1 MTIADSKAMT
11 KIGEYT
17 NEQLCKKANYMRGLN
32 LIGLC
37 SAQSGHS
44 GGTLGVM
51 DITCALYLKIARHNP
66 QEPEWKDRDRII
78 WSAGHK
84 APALY
89 TALAVSGYFPEREM
103 MTLRMLGSRLQGHP
117 HRKDLA
123 GVEISSGSLG
133 QGFSVAV
140 GIALAAKLDKKDYRT
155 FVISSDGEHQEGS
168 MWEAA
173 MSAAHHQLD
182 NLVLILD
189 RNHLQIDGR
198 TEDIMKIDPI
208 GDKYR
213 AFGWQVFEIDGHN
226 MDDIVKHLDL
236 ARNHNDSGKPV
247 AVICNTIK
255 GKGVSFMEN
264 VVGWH
269 GKPPNREEL
278 DKSLAE
284 LGLTETFNAD
294 EWLSVGQEF
303 QAKIES
309 RLADE
314 MPKYSTDFWWNKTD
328 NMQVKM
334 DPTRKGFGRAMEK
347 FGDDER
353 VVCIGADI
361 SGSITI
367 SQFNEKHPER
377 NDRFISLGV
386 AEQNCTTVAVGLA
399 KEGKLPVFGTYGVF
413 SSARNLDQVRVS
425 VCYGDYNVMIVG
437 AHGGISVGPDG
448 ATHQE
453 LESLFQMTGL
463 PNMRVA
469 VPCDAIETFKMT
481 KALLFDIVGPKYLR
495 FAREATPIITTED
508 TPFKFGEANV
518 FRLRKEAENMVD
530 AFDCC
535 LASDCKNENETL
547 TIISCGPETPE
558 ALRAAWI
565 LKKDFDIETRVINMH
580 TVKPIDKQA
589 IIRAVS
595 ETKAIITAEEH
606 QAGGLGNL
614 VAAVICRDC
623 ACETKA
629 VPFAMVGVQD
639 RFGESGKSWQLIK
652 EFGLAAEHIA
662 LKAKQILRL

>member
-1 MTIADSKAMT
+1 MTIADSKTMT

-17 NEQLCKKANYMRGLN
+17 NEQLCERANYMRGLN
-32 LIGLC
+32 LMGLC
-37 SAQSGHS
+37 SAKSGHS

-51 DITCALYLKIARHNP
+51 DIACALYLKIARHNP
-66 QEPEWKDRDRII
+66 QDPEWEDRDRII

-89 TALAVSGYFPEREM
+89 TALAVSGYFPERDM

-173 MSAAHHQLD
+173 MSAAHHKLD

-198 TEDIMKIDPI
+198 TEDVMKISPVCE
-208 GDKYR
+208 KYR
-213 AFGWQVFEIDGHN
+213 AFGWEVIKIDGHN
-226 MDDIVKHLDL
+226 MDEIVENLDK
-236 ARNHNDSGKPV
+236 ARNNNDSGKPV
-247 AVICNTIK
+247 VVICNTIK
-255 GKGVSFMEN
+255 GKGISFMED
-264 VVGWH
+264 VAGWH
-269 GKPPNREEL
+269 GKAPNREEL
-278 DKSLAE
+278 DKCLIE

-294 EWLSVGQEF
+294 EWLSYGAEF
-303 QAKIES
+303 EAKIES
-309 RLADE
+309 RLAEE
-314 MPKYSTDFWWNKTD
+314 MPKFSTDFWWNKTD
-328 NMQVKM
+328 NMKVKM
-334 DPTRKGFGRAMEK
+334 DPTRKGFGRALEK

-367 SQFNEKHPER
+367 SMFNDNHPER
-377 NDRFISLGV
+377 NDRFLSMGV

-399 KEGKLPVFGTYGVF
+399 KEGKLPIFGTYGVF

-547 TIISCGPETPE
+547 TIISCGPETAE

-580 TVKPIDKQA
+580 TVKPLDKQV
-589 IIRAVS
+589 IIRAVA

-623 ACETKA
+623 PDETKA
-629 VPFAMVGVQD
+629 MPFAMVGVQD

-652 EFGLAAEHIA
+652 EFGLAGEHIA
-662 LKAKQILRL
+662 LKAKQILGL

>member
-66 QEPEWKDRDRII
+66 QEPEWEDRDRII

-580 TVKPIDKQA
+580 TVKPLDKQA

-662 LKAKQILRL
+662 LKAKQILGL

>member
-17 NEQLCKKANYMRGLN
+17 NEQLCEKANYMRGLN

-66 QEPEWKDRDRII
+66 QDPEWEDRDRII

-314 MPKYSTDFWWNKTD
+314 LPKYSTDFWWNKTD
-328 NMQVKM
+328 NMQVMM

>member
-11 KIGEYT
+11 KIGQYT
-17 NEQLCKKANYMRGLN
+17 NEQLREKANYMRGLN
-32 LIGLC
+32 LLGLC
-37 SAQSGHS
+37 SAKSGHS

-51 DITCALYLKIARHNP
+51 DIACALYLKVARHNP
-66 QEPEWKDRDRII
+66 QEPEWEDRDRII

-173 MSAAHHQLD
+173 MSAAHHKLD

-198 TEDIMKIDPI
+198 TEDIMKISPVCE
-208 GDKYR
+208 KYR
-213 AFGWQVFEIDGHN
+213 AFGWEVIKIDGHN
-226 MDDIVKHLDL
+226 MEEIVKALDD

-255 GKGVSFMEN
+255 GKGVSFMED
-264 VVGWH
+264 VAGWH

-294 EWLSVGQEF
+294 EWLAFGQEF
-303 QAKIES
+303 EARVES

-314 MPKYSTDFWWNKTD
+314 MPKYSTDFWWNKTK

-334 DPTRKGFGRAMEK
+334 DPTRKGFGRALDK
-347 FGDDER
+347 YGDDER

-367 SQFNEKHPER
+367 SMFNDNHPER

-413 SSARNLDQVRVS
+413 SSARNLDQIRVS

-481 KALLFDIVGPKYLR
+481 KTLLFDIVGPKYLR

-518 FRLRKEAENMVD
+518 FRFRKEAENMVD

-580 TVKPIDKQA
+580 TVKPLDKQA
-589 IIRAVS
+589 IIRAVA

-623 ACETKA
+623 TGETKA

-662 LKAKQILRL
+662 LKAKQILGL